1 MRCIE
6 IFCLRSSLPLRLR
19 LTLTWDVLKLHRH
32 ANADYVQKSSVFG
45 AKDLSGKIINSD
57 WKYDI
62 NSHYSA
68 NAKIEAAKISKY
80 ATESP
85 YEAFAEGFLAKEK
98 GQGYQRA

>member
-1 MRCIE
+1 M
-6 IFCLRSSLPLRLR
+6 
-19 LTLTWDVLKLHRH
+19 KLHRH

-62 NSHYSA
+62 NSHYSE

-98 GQGYQRA
+98 GQEIPESIEKVIEEAKVKAGVKNVANG

>member
-1 MRCIE
+1 M
-6 IFCLRSSLPLRLR
+6 
-19 LTLTWDVLKLHRH
+19 KLHRH

-45 AKDLSGKIINSD
+45 AKDLDGKLINGD

-85 YEAFAEGFLAKEK
+85 YEAFAEGFLAKEEGREIPQSIEK
-98 GQGYQRA
+98 VIEEAKVKAGVKNVANG

>member
-1 MRCIE
+1 M
-6 IFCLRSSLPLRLR
+6 
-19 LTLTWDVLKLHRH
+19 KLHRH

-45 AKDLSGKIINSD
+45 AKDLGGKLINGD

-80 ATESP
+80 ATE
-85 YEAFAEGFLAKEK
+85 AFAEGFLANEK
-98 GQGYQRA
+98 GQEIPEIIEKVIEEDKVKAEYLR